1 MASADIRLELKQ
13 LIEQEQDVSVLQAI
27 KTLLSKQYLD
37 SSLKSKL
44 SSRALKA
51 EKNIKDGAVLSPDEM
66 QERTGQ
72 FLSE

>member
-13 LIEQEQDVSVLQAI
+13 LIEQEQDISVLQAI
-27 KTLLSKQYLD
+27 KTLLSKQHLD
-37 SSLKSKL
+37 STLKSKL

-66 QERTGQ
+66 QGRTSQ